1 MEFGRALEGV
11 RWVIADSIAD
21 SDRKEFGDIDVE
33 VDIGVTREVEDIQ
46 DTQESA
52 EVAWGEAILGPDL

>member
-1 MEFGRALEGV
+1 VEFGRALEGV